1 MENNENNVQNQE
13 KKIRK
18 GVSLPLVIIL
28 LILVL
33 ALGIGG
39 GFLLSKGIGFNKDE
53 NNSANNVATDNAF
66 IQSYIGKIYTDEV
79 GWKLKIN
86 NIDDDKINFTV
97 TINKI
102 YGSFDAKGKLL
113 DKKVEFEFDPQY
125 KLETKGYL
133 TFDNGK
139 ILMNITE
146 GSNQFFYKTQKLEF
160 VEEKDGSREN
170 GNEDINKLFNQI
182 NKDNFKKIEI
192 GLITDTFDYTKKE
205 STDYQLAQKI
215 INNASNIKEVKEL
228 DVKSLPNMNYVI
240 INFNNSYVTISFN
253 NDGDSITISTGV
265 DESFK
270 CWKGSNNDI
279 ESFKTII
286 NNFMKQ
292 TTENASA
299 NTSVNTNTTK
309 TQKEYAKE
317 YLKIIDEVRAK
328 YSNTDLK
335 YDLIYFNNDNI
346 PDLVIG
352 VSGYWVS
359 LYVYE
364 DGKVYNPVD
373 EWSYGAMGN
382 VGYDYLEKKGA
393 IYNYNSDFAGG
404 VGTSSISIYN
414 SKHEFDTLS
423 HRDKGADMVP
433 TDPMYEE
440 VQKDLEKTAGYYYN
454 DQKISEQ
461 EFNNK
466 VKEMSVSTD
475 SKDYKTLDGSKSI
488 EEIKSQLQ

>member
-13 KKIRK
+13 NKVRK
-18 GVSLPLVIIL
+18 GVSLPIVIIL
-28 LILVL
+28 LIIVL
-33 ALGIGG
+33 GAGIGG
-39 GFLLSKGIGFNKDE
+39 GFLLSKGIGFNKEE
-53 NNSANNVATDNAF
+53 NNSANNIVVENNTTEQNKTSKKIDESKPWVYDAE
-66 IQSYIGKIYTDEV
+66 YGK
-79 GWKLKIN
+79 
-86 NIDDDKINFTV
+86 
-97 TINKI
+97 
-102 YGSFDAKGKLL
+102 
-113 DKKVEFEFDPQY
+113 
-125 KLETKGYL
+125 
-133 TFDNGK
+133 
-139 ILMNITE
+139 
-146 GSNQFFYKTQKLEF
+146 
-160 VEEKDGSREN
+160 
-170 GNEDINKLFNQI
+170 GNDI
-182 NKDNFKKIEI
+182 KKIEKWSSDEDLVVPFI
-192 GLITDTFDYTKKE
+192 NINSEDGKSTNEEIEKLYKDNYEKYASDYNDSLKKICTLSYKFYVNNNILSVVIKETNGVVPGGAGECPFHIYNFNINTLKKATNDELIAQSGFASIEEVNKSINHWLEIEKKKE
-205 STDYQLAQKI
+205 SFAGSFLGIKKDNYFIDENNQL
-215 INNASNIKEVKEL
+215 
-228 DVKSLPNMNYVI
+228 
-240 INFNNSYVTISFN
+240 NFIVTVGAAGTFDEAHIVTKVAENQNNSVT
-253 NDGDSITISTGV
+253 
-265 DESFK
+265 ESK
-270 CWKGSNNDI
+270 
-279 ESFKTII
+279 
-286 NNFMKQ
+286 
-292 TTENASA
+292 
-299 NTSVNTNTTK
+299 NTTTNNETSK

-317 YLKIIDEVRAK
+317 YLKIIDEVKAK
-328 YSNTDLK
+328 YPNTDLK

-364 DGKVYNPVD
+364 DGKVYNPID

-414 SKHEFDTLS
+414 SKHELDTLS

-488 EEIKSQLQ
+488 EEIKSQLK